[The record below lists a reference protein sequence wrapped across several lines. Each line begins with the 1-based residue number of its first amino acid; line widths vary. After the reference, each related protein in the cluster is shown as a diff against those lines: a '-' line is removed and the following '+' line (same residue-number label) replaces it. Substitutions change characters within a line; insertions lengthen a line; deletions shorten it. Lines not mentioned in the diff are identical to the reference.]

1 MKLSIKDRI
10 SKSIKASKANVFIRS
25 DFNKFGSYDQ
35 VGRALKEL
43 IESGDLVKMGYGVY
57 SKAEKS
63 VLSGKPI
70 PIATVTEAGLVV
82 MSKLGIKAD
91 VGYFARQY
99 RDGKINQIPMKEVI
113 AVSKPITRKIY
124 FGKRVL
130 EYEKY

>member
-35 VGRALKEL
+35 VGRVLKEL
-43 IESGDLVKMGYGVY
+43 IDNGDLVKMGYGVY

-70 PIATVTEAGLVV
+70 PVATVTEAGLEV
-82 MSKLGIKAD
+82 MNKLGIKAD

-113 AVSKPITRKIY
+113 AVNKPITRKIY
-124 FGKRVL
+124 FGKIVL